1 MSTCILF
8 FLILTLDSEI
18 HLCWKAHYMS
28 RTAAITKVAL
38 LVISKNSHPIL
49 LKNHFTAF
57 SWTGELPR
65 KISAHNKCTHLY
77 SPKLFLLANKMT
89 RSCLW
94 KLSLLTEMFMVR
106 TTNVWLIHQSR
117 KSFSVCLQTR
127 ENTLLYASE
136 IKRWGWSS
144 ARYLNYYHFIQ
155 EVLILSDAFTVYTQV
170 KGNYCLNKHWVQDL
184 LWRKQNK
191 QKIFIPLLG
200 CVLGIFVPLEH
211 LTTTILLNS
220 SEY

>member
-1 MSTCILF
+1 MLTCILF
-8 FLILTLDSEI
+8 FLIFTLDSES

-28 RTAAITKVAL
+28 RIAAITEVAL
-38 LVISKNSHPIL
+38 LVVSKNSHPIL
-49 LKNHFTAF
+49 LKKRFTAF

-65 KISAHNKCTHLY
+65 KISAHNKCTRLY

-89 RSCLW
+89 RSCPW

-106 TTNVWLIHQSR
+106 TTKVWLIHQSW
-117 KSFSVCLQTR
+117 KSVFSFCLQTR
-127 ENTLLYASE
+127 ENTLPHASE

-144 ARYLNYYHFIQ
+144 ASYLNYYLFIQ

-184 LWRKQNK
+184 W
-191 QKIFIPLLG
+191 QK
-200 CVLGIFVPLEH
+200 
-211 LTTTILLNS
+211 
-220 SEY
+220 